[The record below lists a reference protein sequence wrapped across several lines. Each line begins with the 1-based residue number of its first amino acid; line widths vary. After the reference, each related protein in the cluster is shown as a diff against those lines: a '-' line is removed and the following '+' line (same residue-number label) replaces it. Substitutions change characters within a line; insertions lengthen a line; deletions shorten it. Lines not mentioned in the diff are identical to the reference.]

1 MTTLSARTST
11 THPGSRVPSASM
23 IALARWWHR
32 FEKVRFSAQV
42 EDVLL
47 GTGDT
52 ECGKDL

>member
-1 MTTLSARTST
+1 MLSARTST